1 VSDQDRLLVGI
12 MQFQA
17 NHYRRR
23 SADYMQGTRLTF
35 RSKEDAM
42 HFAEKQGQFI
52 LRISKHALSN
62 PSLSIP
68 PGWDYYV

>member
-1 VSDQDRLLVGI
+1 MGV
-12 MQFQA
+12 MQLQA
-17 NHYRRR
+17 NHCRRR

-52 LRISKHALSN
+52 LRIFKIALN
-62 PSLSIP
+62 NHSLSIP